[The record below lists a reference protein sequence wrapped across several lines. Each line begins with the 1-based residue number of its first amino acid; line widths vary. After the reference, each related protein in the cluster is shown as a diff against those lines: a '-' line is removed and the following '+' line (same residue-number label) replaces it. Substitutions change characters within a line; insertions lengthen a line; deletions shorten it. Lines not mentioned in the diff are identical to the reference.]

1 MAFYAKFQLKPGA
14 DGKERP
20 VRKFGVPE
28 SVPLRGNV
36 SRAVTDPETAA
47 EVALTNLRGTDL
59 ALLEIYRDDGTLAKK
74 VV

>member
-1 MAFYAKFQLKPGA
+1 MYARYKAKGC
-14 DGKERP
+14 P
-20 VRKFGVPE
+20 VRTFGIPE

-36 SRAVTDPETAA
+36 SRAVADPDTAA
-47 EVALTNLRGTDL
+47 EVALGNLRGLDL